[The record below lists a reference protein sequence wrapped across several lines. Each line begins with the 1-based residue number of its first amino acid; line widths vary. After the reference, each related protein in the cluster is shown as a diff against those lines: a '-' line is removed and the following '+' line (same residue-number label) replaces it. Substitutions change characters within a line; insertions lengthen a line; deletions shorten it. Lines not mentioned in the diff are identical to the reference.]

1 MNISDP
7 PENEKLEFERLI
19 DDYVF
24 MCFFMGNDFLPQMP
38 TLEIHEV
45 LMILL
50 FTYFLNIKQ
59 REKLRGTKQ
68 WFIN

>member
-19 DDYVF
+19 DDFVF

-50 FTYFLNIKQ
+50 CTYFLNIEQ